1 MRLELDEKKEDT
13 EKTESTAGGKTERL
27 EDWADNRKEHMKD
40 MPLKE
45 RLKWYVTY
53 YWIRA
58 LVIGLVVCLAGYF
71 IWINTL
77 GKKETWLG
85 GAIINLPVDTKAVDE
100 VEEEFG
106 SAQGLTKK
114 QLVTLDLSYTL
125 DAAGSETAQ
134 EDTAGDGTVDEAEVQ
149 GSIAGGETAQE
160 DTADEETLQDDILS
174 EENMLSQNDIAN
186 MTKIQ
191 VYYASGDLDL
201 VIAPEAVFDYLEERE
216 YSYRDLGEVLGE
228 EFIAGLDQEQL
239 RYSEDA
245 DGNEVV
251 TGISLEE
258 TDFLKKICPEAA
270 EAEKADGEKIYAGVF
285 YSASNADH
293 AAAFLQYV
301 LEQ

>member
-1 MRLELDEKKEDT
+1 MRLELE
-13 EKTESTAGGKTERL
+13 EKTEDTDKKTDGKTERL

-77 GKKETWLG
+77 GKKETWMG

-125 DAAGSETAQ
+125 DAAGSETTQ
-134 EDTAGDGTVDEAEVQ
+134 DGTADEEEGQ
-149 GSIAGGETAQE
+149 GSTAGGETVQG

-285 YSASNADH
+285 YSAANADH

>member
-77 GKKETWLG
+77 GKKETWMG

-125 DAAGSETAQ
+125 DAAGSETTQ
-134 EDTAGDGTVDEAEVQ
+134 
-149 GSIAGGETAQE
+149 
-160 DTADEETLQDDILS
+160 
-174 EENMLSQNDIAN
+174 
-186 MTKIQ
+186 
-191 VYYASGDLDL
+191 
-201 VIAPEAVFDYLEERE
+201 
-216 YSYRDLGEVLGE
+216 
-228 EFIAGLDQEQL
+228 
-239 RYSEDA
+239 
-245 DGNEVV
+245 
-251 TGISLEE
+251 
-258 TDFLKKICPEAA
+258 
-270 EAEKADGEKIYAGVF
+270 
-285 YSASNADH
+285 
-293 AAAFLQYV
+293 
-301 LEQ
+301 